1 MKLSKKKLNKLYK
14 SKKQSRRKHTKLFK
28 PKNTVMRSR
37 RKAPL
42 NLRKK
47 SLKKMKG
54 GNEHHEENV
63 SQKSGNV
70 LDPEQF
76 EQLASKTKN
85 VVKKYTLNTN
95 EVNSSGVGD
104 ETEEI
109 MKGNENIQVVWKNK
123 QQLTDFTVELATIVA
138 NIMTKKYDRTIEVLG
153 EKIEKKADRI
163 EPEQTETTSEI
174 KPEK

>member
-14 SKKQSRRKHTKLFK
+14 SKKQSRRKHTKSFK

-54 GNEHHEENV
+54 GNEHDSKEG
-63 SQKSGNV
+63 GNV
-70 LDPEQF
+70 LDTEQV
-76 EQLASKTKN
+76 EQLSRETEN
-85 VVKKYTLNTN
+85 VVNNYTLNT
-95 EVNSSGVGD
+95 EVNPSDVGD
-104 ETEEI
+104 QTEEI
-109 MKGNENIQVVWKNK
+109 TKGNENIQVVWKNK

-138 NIMTKKYDRTIEVLG
+138 NIMTKKYDKKIEVLE
-153 EKIEKKADRI
+153 EKIEKKADKI

-174 KPEK
+174 KP

>member
-14 SKKQSRRKHTKLFK
+14 SKKQSRRKHTKSFK

-54 GNEHHEENV
+54 GSDHGKEG
-63 SQKSGNV
+63 GNV
-70 LDPEQF
+70 LDDKQREK
-76 EQLASKTKN
+76 LAEKTEK
-85 VVKKYTLNTN
+85 VVNEHTLNTPEN
-95 EVNSSGVGD
+95 PIDIRDQSN
-104 ETEEI
+104 EI
-109 MKGNENIQVVWKNK
+109 MEGNENIQVVWKNK

-138 NIMTKKYDRTIEVLG
+138 NIMTKKYDEKIQVLD
-153 EKIEKKADRI
+153 EKIEKKADKI
-163 EPEQTETTSEI
+163 EQSGKPSEQPSEQHWSGS
-174 KPEK
+174 K

>member
-1 MKLSKKKLNKLYK
+1 
-14 SKKQSRRKHTKLFK
+14 
-28 PKNTVMRSR
+28 MRSR

-54 GNEHHEENV
+54 GNEHD
-63 SQKSGNV
+63 SKKGDNV
-70 LDPEQF
+70 LDTEQVQKLRT
-76 EQLASKTKN
+76 ETEN
-85 VVKKYTLNTN
+85 VVENYTLNT
-95 EVNSSGVGD
+95 EVNPSDVGD
-104 ETEEI
+104 QIKEI
-109 MKGNENIQVVWKNK
+109 TKGNENIQVVWKNK